1 MQTPRSHQSAIY
13 PICQSHPAQLP
24 RSSDPV
30 GCLELLLLGISLLY
44 TWLLYTGYLLEVVC
58 ISKKRK
64 KNRRH
69 LTIPST
75 LSRQRSW
82 KTEVSQVIVSYTYV
96 KKVPLSLFGCVNPK
110 SIPCFFYG
118 VSRRDDRGERKMAFP
133 EEVYRAQN
141 TDMGMGTQG
150 GSNFLALRSTK
161 GVYIQ
166 GRRGK
171 GQAGARREEN

>member
-96 KKVPLSLFGCVNPK
+96 KRSRFLFSGVLTLSPFHVFFTEYLGEMTEGKEKWRFPRR
-110 SIPCFFYG
+110 SIG
-118 VSRRDDRGERKMAFP
+118 HRIRTWVW
-133 EEVYRAQN
+133 V
-141 TDMGMGTQG
+141 
-150 GSNFLALRSTK
+150 
-161 GVYIQ
+161 
-166 GRRGK
+166 RRGVVISW
-171 GQAGARREEN
+171 R